1 MIICAFD
8 IGISNVGCV
17 VIESGQLVV
26 SQGWKATDLD
36 IEDKIR
42 SSTKFYNSIIEIYKP
57 NLILIEKPSGSKSA
71 NAIKS
76 MWCAYTVALSSSYNY
91 GIKTE
96 CHNIL
101 TIKAWMNRNY
111 GRKDKSVAKE
121 EYRKALGIDNKVKV
135 NEHIA
140 DAYMLWKY
148 YEHKITEK
156 EIC

>member
-17 VIESGQLVV
+17 VIENGHLVV

-57 NLILIEKPSGSKSA
+57 DLILIEKPCGSKSA
-71 NAIKS
+71 SAIKS
-76 MWCAYTVALSSSYNY
+76 MWCAYTVALSSAYNY
-91 GIKTE
+91 GITTE

-101 TIKAWMNRNY
+101 TIKAWMKRFF
-111 GRKDKSVAKE
+111 GSKEKSVAKD
-121 EYRKALGIDNKVKV
+121 EYRKALGIDNEVKV

-140 DAYMLWKY
+140 DAHMLWKY
-148 YEHKITEK
+148 YEYKITQEK
-156 EIC
+156 IS